1 MKWVVAFVATFVVAA
16 CMIVAYVFLWHST
29 VLECRD
35 VMQLRVLE
43 LQHRPTVV
51 RISGTSGNSAL
62 SVKKITSRIDG
73 DSIDVDVLL
82 FLAHKGTSGSFQ
94 YDITVPD
101 SVNVIRFGEAKQTI
115 WERSLSKIAI
125 SLTDEVLSANA
136 DYNN

>member
-29 VLECRD
+29 VLERRD

-51 RISGTSGNSAL
+51 QISGTSGNSAL

-82 FLAHKGTSGSFQ
+82 FLARKGTSGSFQ

-115 WERSLSKIAI
+115 WKR
-125 SLTDEVLSANA
+125 
-136 DYNN
+136 